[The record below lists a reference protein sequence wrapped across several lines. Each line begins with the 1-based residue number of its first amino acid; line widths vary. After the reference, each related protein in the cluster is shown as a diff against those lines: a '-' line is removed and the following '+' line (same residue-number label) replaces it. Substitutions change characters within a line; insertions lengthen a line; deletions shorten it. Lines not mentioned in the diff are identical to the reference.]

1 MSSKYLY
8 CLIPSN
14 EAKAF
19 AARGIQGD
27 SVHTIQAEQANDL
40 AVVVSDSP
48 LVEYERTR
56 RNMLTHTKVLEE
68 VMSEFT
74 ILPIRFGTVAPTED
88 LIHEKLLTLRH
99 QEFTSLLQNMAGRV
113 ELGLKAFWREGTV
126 FADIIAENEEIRRLR
141 DKLQGSDPAKTHFER
156 MRLGEMVEK
165 AVEQKRITEAEMIM
179 SHLEPLAE
187 QVKRKK
193 TFTDQMLVNAAF
205 LVNQTNEAAF
215 DTAIQE
221 LDAAMENRL
230 MFKYVGPVPPYNFVN
245 VVLNWN

>member
-8 CLIPSN
+8 CLIPSS
-14 EAKAF
+14 EAKTF
-19 AARGIQGD
+19 ASRGIQGD
-27 SVHTIQAEQANDL
+27 SVHIIKAEQANDL

-48 LVEYERTR
+48 VVEYERTR

-74 ILPIRFGTVAPTED
+74 ILPIRFGTVAPTES
-88 LIHEKLLTLRH
+88 LIHEKLLTLRY
-99 QEFTSLLQNMAGRV
+99 QEFTNLLQGMAGRV
-113 ELGLKAFWREGTV
+113 ELGLKVFWHEGVV
-126 FADIIAENEEIRRLR
+126 FQDIIAENDEIRRLR

-156 MRLGEMVEK
+156 MRLGEMVEE
-165 AVEQKRITEAEMIM
+165 AVEKKRVVEADVIM

-215 DTAIQE
+215 DKAIHQ
-221 LDAAMENRL
+221 LDTNLENRM